1 MEDTQIMPL
10 DLSTALQSG
19 FWVIV
24 ILLPLLCGLCVLFL
38 QLNRQTPF
46 PDEAPRPLAEGYPI
60 LGVLRFFSDRYSMY
74 FDGISLSKTGSFS
87 FHFGK
92 HQIVGISGLEAR
104 KVFFQSK
111 AMDLSQGYTLLLAT
125 TPSFE
130 ASPRPPDEALHSSQW
145 FRNTLAGMMSKDNLV
160 ANLPRIVND
169 INTNFNNATDP
180 NTHTGIIDIFDEVG
194 YIVYQST
201 MRVIGFNKIADSE
214 ELCSTTLKLFERIED
229 GTSPSRII
237 FPWLPTPAFLR
248 RLGAGIQLYQTFKRL
263 LQVGEDSD
271 QNIDDVSQSLAKSG
285 TPIKEIIGFVLGTLF
300 ASQVNTP
307 ICAAWLLVY
316 LATNPHWLN
325 LVRAEVGSVLKR
337 HGAPDETPQE
347 TFGRLSID
355 VWESEF
361 PLIQLCLRECIRL
374 HLAGSTFRRNIS
386 GKSVPIG
393 NTGEVIPKDAYLLYL
408 VDEVHFNPDIYPN
421 PNLWDPGRYL
431 PNGSQSNDIPLSY
444 LGWGAGR
451 HPCVGMRLAKLTV
464 AILISSFVSKFQF
477 TLCNDQG
484 DTVAEPPMPDRKL
497 HSPRKPSVPVK
508 LKVKRI

>member
-1 MEDTQIMPL
+1 MRDTQIMSL
-10 DLSTALQSG
+10 DLSMALQSG
-19 FWVIV
+19 LWAIV
-24 ILLPLLCGLCVLFL
+24 ILLPLLGGLCVLFL
-38 QLNRQTPF
+38 QFNRQTPF

-74 FDGISLSKTGSFS
+74 FDGISLSKTGNFS
-87 FHFGK
+87 FYFGK

-111 AMDLSQGYTLLLAT
+111 AMNLSQGYTLLLAT

-130 ASPRPPDEALHSSQW
+130 ASPRPADEALHSSQW
-145 FRNTLAGMMSKDNLV
+145 FRNTLAGMMSKENLV

-169 INTNFNNATDP
+169 INTNFKNATDP
-180 NTHTGIIDIFDEVG
+180 NTHTGIIDIFDEIG

-285 TPIKEIIGFVLGTLF
+285 TPIKEIIGFVL
-300 ASQVNTP
+300 
-307 ICAAWLLVY
+307 
-316 LATNPHWLN
+316 
-325 LVRAEVGSVLKR
+325 
-337 HGAPDETPQE
+337 
-347 TFGRLSID
+347 
-355 VWESEF
+355 
-361 PLIQLCLRECIRL
+361 
-374 HLAGSTFRRNIS
+374 
-386 GKSVPIG
+386 
-393 NTGEVIPKDAYLLYL
+393 
-408 VDEVHFNPDIYPN
+408 
-421 PNLWDPGRYL
+421 
-431 PNGSQSNDIPLSY
+431 
-444 LGWGAGR
+444 
-451 HPCVGMRLAKLTV
+451 VGMRLAKLTV
-464 AILISSFVSKFQF
+464 TILISRFVSMFQF

-484 DTVAEPPMPDRKL
+484 DPVAEPPMPDRKL

-508 LKVKRI
+508 LKVERI